1 MILYKEEETSTDYKI
16 IQITRH
22 RFFRIRFRFFPQKK
36 GEKKKKE
43 AMTPPLFFRPRQT
56 TKRSNN
62 DNK

>member
-36 GEKKKKE
+36 GEKKKKGSDDSSFIFS
-43 AMTPPLFFRPRQT
+43 TS
-56 TKRSNN
+56 SNN
-62 DNK
+62 QTFK